1 MRDEIAGAL
10 VPTDATTLPTQTAD
24 PVMSMIERLAAN
36 PDVDVNKLQ
45 RLIDMQKDVMAV
57 NAKAAFNAAFARM
70 QAEIPTVVERGKTDR
85 TPYATLE
92 DIIEAVRPVLHR
104 HGFSLS
110 HRTEWPDKGTV
121 KVIGILTHE
130 QGFSRE
136 SEFLSAADAS
146 GSKNA
151 IQALGS
157 SVSYGRRYTV
167 KDLLNIATRAE
178 DDDGKKGGKPVPIP
192 RSDADTVI
200 TPEQQK
206 RLGAILKRMGRTPA
220 EVKLWLKATY
230 DVNASASILR
240 RDYAAIEA
248 ALSAKGPLSLPGD
261 GE

>member
-1 MRDEIAGAL
+1 MNGVQDVAL
-10 VPTDATTLPTQTAD
+10 VPVPAEQTPGAAD

-36 PDVDVNKLQ
+36 PDVDVDKLQ

-70 QAEIPTVVERGKTDR
+70 QAEIPTVAERGKTDK

-121 KVIGILTHE
+121 KVVGILTHE

-157 SVSYGRRYTV
+157 AVAYGRRYTT
-167 KDLLNIATRAE
+167 KDLLNIATRFE
-178 DDDGKKGGKPVPIP
+178 DDDGKGT
-192 RSDADTVI
+192 DAAKAPAGYAEWLAHMDKLVADGCDSGALTAAWESSEDTFRKFIAKTDRAHV
-200 TPEQQK
+200 EGWKAKAKAVK
-206 RLGAILKRMGRTPA
+206 RG
-220 EVKLWLKATY
+220 
-230 DVNASASILR
+230 
-240 RDYAAIEA
+240 
-248 ALSAKGPLSLPGD
+248 
-261 GE
+261 